1 MAGGNGERSSR
12 LFQEQLKVYNMLYH
26 PKIETIVS
34 GAGVFCC
41 RATYKINPYCDTGAF
56 VTLFL

>member
-41 RATYKINPYCDTGAF
+41 RATYYLQVNR
-56 VTLFL
+56 